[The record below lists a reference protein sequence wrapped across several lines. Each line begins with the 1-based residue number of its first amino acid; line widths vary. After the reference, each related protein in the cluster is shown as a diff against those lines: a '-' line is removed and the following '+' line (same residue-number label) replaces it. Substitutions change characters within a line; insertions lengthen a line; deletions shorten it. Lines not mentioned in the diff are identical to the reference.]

1 MRLIVKRLSKR
12 IWKMKEQEFETPVDM
27 ADKAEYTDFVIVA
40 GQIYPEDVIPIEVIE
55 GLPEVID
62 EDWLYEAYRD
72 DRYEREKRRRDQ

>member
-1 MRLIVKRLSKR
+1 MTGGN
-12 IWKMKEQEFETPVDM
+12 KMKEREFETAWGMTDE
-27 ADKAEYTDFVIVA
+27 AEHTDFVIVE

-72 DRYEREKRRRDQ
+72 EGVELEKRRRDQ